1 MMMSK
6 PAPEEEEKEAAAPA
20 FATAPPAVQAA
31 KTGSVEDL
39 ERRLAMLGGEEED
52 KKPAAVEAPPV
63 ETKTAPAAPAA
74 AMKGGKNALLARIMA
89 AKEKSQQAKVA
100 PAPTEQPKTG
110 GDLLMDFDAPSAEK
124 DPPPSYGTNFLGD
137 APPAP
142 VAAAPPAFDT
152 VESNV
157 MNQVQQQ
164 TPPAF
169 PPPPPIDS
177 VMPPP
182 PPIENVMP
190 PPPLPE
196 DNFMMMAPS
205 APAASAPSFEDLLG
219 GGVKQQTN
227 EMHPPPMAP
236 PVQQAPELDIDESIL
251 NALEPAEREAFLEE
265 QRKIMEQIEKNKAG
279 SQPTGGAASR
289 AAAFD
294 QRSTAAVAQ
303 VAASYDGSSS
313 SRTKSKK
320 SSSSR
325 SKPSASASSGTVNLG
340 DGVQAPVLG
349 SEKTQQA
356 INDGTA
362 LIVQCMSCSNWM
374 QVTEEA
380 EVMFCPICQTVCHV
394 EKKGAAKASDME
406 GAAQMAADAE
416 LAEKM
421 QKEEYARAQ
430 GGGGGGSSSR
440 RRQNRAAAPAAAASG
455 DQSWYDWLT
464 GAPAPAP
471 PAASGSRSGEIRP
484 QRGLVAATTGEEF
497 GASRSRSYDESEGL
511 MGGGGAR
518 VAQQKSMFA
527 CVTDSIA
534 DAATQM
540 TGVALSED
548 QEGNVHGVDGS
559 SLLAMPD
566 VSRERQGGS
575 S

>member
-1 MMMSK
+1 
-6 PAPEEEEKEAAAPA
+6 
-20 FATAPPAVQAA
+20 
-31 KTGSVEDL
+31 
-39 ERRLAMLGGEEED
+39 
-52 KKPAAVEAPPV
+52 
-63 ETKTAPAAPAA
+63 
-74 AMKGGKNALLARIMA
+74 MA

-100 PAPTEQPKTG
+100 PAPQQPKTG
-110 GDLLMDFDAPSAEK
+110 GDLLMDFDAPSAGI
-124 DPPPSYGTNFLGD
+124 DPPPSYDTNFLAD
-137 APPAP
+137 LPPPAMP
-142 VAAAPPAFDT
+142 VAAPPAFDA
-152 VESNV
+152 VEFTLP
-157 MNQVQQQ
+157 QQQ
-164 TPPAF
+164 TDF

-182 PPIENVMP
+182 PMDNVLSP
-190 PPPLPE
+190 PPMD
-196 DNFMMMAPS
+196 DNMMIMMMPS

-219 GGVKQQTN
+219 GGLTQQPASEFT
-227 EMHPPPMAP
+227 PMAP
-236 PVQQAPELDIDESIL
+236 PSLQEAPELDIDESIL

-279 SQPTGGAASR
+279 NQASGAAAR

-303 VAASYDGSSS
+303 VAASYDNSS
-313 SRTKSKK
+313 SRSRPKK
-320 SSSSR
+320 SSSSHR
-325 SKPSASASSGTVNLG
+325 SSGVGTVNLG
-340 DGVQAPVLG
+340 EGIEAPLHG
-349 SEKTQQA
+349 SELTQKA
-356 INDGTA
+356 IDDGTA

-374 QVTEEA
+374 QVTQDA

-394 EKKGAAKASDME
+394 EKKGAARASNME
-406 GAAQMAADAE
+406 AAAQLAADAE
-416 LAEKM
+416 LAEKL

-430 GGGGGGSSSR
+430 GGGGSSSTR
-440 RRQNRAAAPAAAASG
+440 RRQNRTPAPAPAASSQ
-455 DQSWYDWLT
+455 QSWYDWLT

-471 PAASGSRSGEIRP
+471 TPARGSAEIRP

-497 GASRSRSYDESEGL
+497 AGRSRSFDESEGL

-534 DAATQM
+534 DAANQM
-540 TGVALSED
+540 TGLTLSED

-566 VSRERQGGS
+566 VSRRRDGGS